1 MNIQTRK
8 LNAIQNL
15 VNLEDEEI
23 LDKIEEEI
31 QKNKAINDRIIEPFS
46 EIELLERV
54 IKSNNDYQLGNIKSQ
69 EQIEIEIDSA
79 KW

>member
-1 MNIQTRK
+1 MNVQTRK
-8 LNAIQNL
+8 LNAIEYL
-15 VNLEDEEI
+15 VHLEDEEI
-23 LDKIEEEI
+23 LGKIEEEI

-54 IKSNNDYQLGNIKSQ
+54 IKSNNDYQFGNIKSQ
-69 EQIEIEIDSA
+69 EQIEIESA

>member
-1 MNIQTRK
+1 MNVQTRK
-8 LNAIQNL
+8 LNAIEYL
-15 VNLEDEEI
+15 VHLEDEVI
-23 LDKIEEEI
+23 LGKIEEEI

-54 IKSNNDYQLGNIKSQ
+54 IKSNNDYQFGNIKSQ
-69 EQIEIEIDSA
+69 EQIEIESA